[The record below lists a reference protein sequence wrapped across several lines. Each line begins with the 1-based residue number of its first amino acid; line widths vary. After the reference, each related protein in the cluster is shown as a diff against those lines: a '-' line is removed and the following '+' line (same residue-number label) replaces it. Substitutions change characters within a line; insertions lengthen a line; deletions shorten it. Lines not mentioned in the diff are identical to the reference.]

1 MTVVLSSSGPIASVA
16 LFGSDGLLLA
26 SASEAAHM
34 RASGTLLYLLDKCL
48 ASAGRQLKE
57 ARLFVAD
64 IGPGS
69 FTGVK
74 VAVTMAKSFAFA
86 GRLPVAGVT
95 SFDLIDAVRSVAV
108 PSKKGESFVRVP
120 GKEPTIES
128 QVSDDCIQGVEP
140 LAERAAPML
149 VSLEQTRPEL
159 LVPLYIAEPSISKP
173 RDPKILDGPD
183 A

>member
-1 MTVVLSSSGPIASVA
+1 VTVVLSSSGPIASVA
-16 LFGSDGLLLA
+16 LFGSDGSLLA
-26 SASEAAHM
+26 SAAESAHM
-34 RASGTLLYLLDKCL
+34 KASGTLLFLLDKCL
-48 ASAGRQLKE
+48 DLAGRQLKE
-57 ARLFVAD
+57 TRLFVAD

-74 VAVTMAKSFAFA
+74 VAVTMAKSLAFA
-86 GRLPVAGVT
+86 GHLPVAGVT
-95 SFDLIDAVRSVAV
+95 SFDLVDAERTVAI

-120 GKEPTIES
+120 GNEATIES
-128 QVSDDCIQGVEP
+128 EVAEGCIQGVEP

-149 VSLEQTRPEL
+149 ASLEQTRPEL

-173 RDPKILDGPD
+173 RDPRILDGPD